1 MKRFLL
7 LIQAAVLLFTLQS
20 CIQDEELNAECDI
33 EGVDPTW
40 LNEHPGMVIGNPL
53 VNQEKRTIDFTLEK
67 GTDRTA
73 LNPRFLLSDAATI
86 TAEVDGQTVSGNG
99 ITRNFKT
106 PQTYTTH
113 SQDGKWYKK
122 YTVSFGYFTGLAA
135 MNFDHYQLDANNKYY
150 IWNEVAAKED
160 ESEPDKPLNWW
171 SSGNGGYAMV
181 GLAKTP
187 LAFPT
192 APFTDDEMGACVR
205 LQTCRTGSFGDM
217 VHMPIAAGS
226 LFIGTFSNKIAM
238 KRPREATAFGLQVL
252 DKMPKSLEG
261 FYRYKVGET
270 FTDKDKKVCPERRD
284 TADIY
289 AVVYEVLLVDKK
301 IKNPDANGP
310 DSIVVKENLALNGD
324 NVLTSDRIVMMA
336 RIDNPGEPTEWTHFS
351 EPFKFKNGHTAI
363 DPNRLALKGY
373 AIAVVATSSRQGA
386 YFEGAI
392 GSTLDISQF
401 RLVYE

>member
-86 TAEVDGQTVSGNG
+86 TAEVDGQTVNGNG

-106 PQTYTTH
+106 PQIYWTH
-113 SQDGKWYKK
+113 SQDGKWQKY

-150 IWNEVAAKED
+150 IWNEVEAKED
-160 ESEPDKPLNWW
+160 ESEPDKPLNCW
-171 SSGNGGYAMV
+171 SSGNGGYVMV
-181 GLAKTP
+181 GIAKTP

-217 VHMPIAAGS
+217 VKMPIAAGS
-226 LFIGTFSNKIAM
+226 LFIGTFDNKIAM
-238 KRPREATAFGLQVL
+238 KRPREATAFGLQLL
-252 DKMPKSLEG
+252 DKVPKSLEG
-261 FYRYKVGET
+261 YYRYSVGET
-270 FTDKDKKVCPERRD
+270 FTDKDKKVCPDRRD

-289 AVVYEVLLVDKK
+289 AVVYEAAFADVKE
-301 IKNPDANGP
+301 KNPNPNGP
-310 DSIVVKENLALNGD
+310 DSIVVKKLVTLNGD

-363 DPNRLALKGY
+363 DPDRLALKGY
-373 AIAVVATSSRQGA
+373 VIAVVATSSRQGA

-392 GSTLDISQF
+392 GSVLDISQF

>member
-1 MKRFLL
+1 MCKAKCNLITLLTKRMKRFLL
-7 LIQAAVLLFTLQS
+7 FIQAAVLLFTLQS
-20 CIQDEELNAECDI
+20 CIQDEDLNAECDI

-40 LNEHPGMVIGNPL
+40 LGEHPGMVIGNPL

-67 GTDRTA
+67 GVDRTA

-86 TAEVDGQTVSGNG
+86 TAEVDGQTVNGNG

-113 SQDGKWYKK
+113 SQDGKWQKD
-122 YTVSFGYFTGLAA
+122 YTVSFGYFNGLAA

-150 IWNEVAAKED
+150 IWNEVEAKED

-171 SSGNGGYAMV
+171 ASGNGGYVMV
-181 GLAKTP
+181 GIAKTP

-192 APFTDDEMGACVR
+192 APFTDDALGACVR

-217 VHMPIAAGS
+217 VKMPIAAGS
-226 LFIGTFSNKIAM
+226 LFIGTFDNKIAM

-252 DKMPKSLEG
+252 AKVPKSLEG
-261 FYRYKVGET
+261 YYRYTVGET
-270 FTDKDKKVCPERRD
+270 FTDKYKKVCPERRD

-289 AVVYEVLLVDKK
+289 AVVYECDPNNFV
-301 IKNPDANGP
+301 
-310 DSIVVKENLALNGD
+310 ALNGD
-324 NVLTSDRIVMMA
+324 DVLTSDRIVMMA

-386 YFEGAI
+386 YFEGAV